1 MKIAQVEIETNGD
14 GIPNNPDGH
23 ILADH
28 ITCVCVW
35 LTLVECRNRSN
46 WF

>member
-23 ILADH
+23 I
-28 ITCVCVW
+28 TCVCVC
-35 LTLVECRNRSN
+35 LTLAECRNGSN